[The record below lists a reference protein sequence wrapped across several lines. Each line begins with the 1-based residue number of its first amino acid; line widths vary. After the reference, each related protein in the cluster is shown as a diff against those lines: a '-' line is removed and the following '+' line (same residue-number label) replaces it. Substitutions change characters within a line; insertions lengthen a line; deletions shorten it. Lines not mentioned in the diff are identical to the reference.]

1 MTDFARAEILLKA
14 LREAGR
20 YMRKYLP
27 AEMPLG
33 EDVDITR
40 YCLVNGNQDPEGS
53 KFVEYFILKAFDDYK

>member
-14 LREAGR
+14 LQEAGR

-33 EDVDITR
+33 EDTDITR
-40 YCLVNGNQDPEGS
+40 YCLIMVIKTQKVLS
-53 KFVEYFILKAFDDYK
+53 L